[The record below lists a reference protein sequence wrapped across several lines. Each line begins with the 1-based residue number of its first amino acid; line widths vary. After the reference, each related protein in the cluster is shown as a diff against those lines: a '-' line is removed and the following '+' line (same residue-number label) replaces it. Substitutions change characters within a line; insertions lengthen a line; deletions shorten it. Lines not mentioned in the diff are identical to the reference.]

1 MYNATICH
9 VPNISSLP
17 FTCKSHPT
25 VKKRA
30 PALLLHN
37 AGSTSA
43 LLQRPLSGL
52 CRAQAD
58 PRNVDLYGHIIEHTL
73 DFAAAVAIEVYIL
86 PDVALAQGGFVRN
99 CSSDERPNLGTH
111 PSLQCLARIRQ
122 PCRCEN
128 GGPQMTHDLA
138 MATNLLQLPDVSADV
153 GRYRREALLCS
164 FLEAEVQ
171 CELEF
176 RNRDLDTGEKPLA
189 SCCEPLDLILP
200 CPSEKDWQRLD
211 GDSNLRLQVVQPWKN
226 LFELLLRLPREL
238 DPTLLRFAHVQLQH
252 PAKHRGG

>member
-1 MYNATICH
+1 MYNATICA

-17 FTCKSHPT
+17 FTCESHPT
-25 VKKRA
+25 VKKRV
-30 PALLLHN
+30 PTLLLHN

-43 LLQRPLSGL
+43 LLQGPLSGL

-58 PRNVDLYGHIIEHTL
+58 PRNVNLDGQIIEHPP

-86 PDVALAQGGFVRN
+86 PDVALAQGGFVLN

-111 PSLQCLARIRQ
+111 PSLQGLARIRQ
-122 PCRCEN
+122 PCRCED

-138 MATNLLQLPDVSADV
+138 METNLLQLPDVSADV

-164 FLEAEVQ
+164 LLEAEVQ

-176 RNRDLDTGEKPLA
+176 RNRDLDTGEKPLT

-200 CPSEKDWQRLD
+200 CPSEEYWQRLD

-238 DPTLLRFAHVQLQH
+238 DPTLL
-252 PAKHRGG
+252 